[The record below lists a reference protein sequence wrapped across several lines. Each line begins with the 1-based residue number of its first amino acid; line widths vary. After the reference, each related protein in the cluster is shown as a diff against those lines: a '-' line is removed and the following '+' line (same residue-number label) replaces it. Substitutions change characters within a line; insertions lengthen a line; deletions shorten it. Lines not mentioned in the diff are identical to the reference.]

1 MPEGLFGPPASGHT
15 AAVRPTVEQTRG
27 GYEAFNAGDIDRLH
41 AMLDPEFVWNEARE
55 MPGRQRCESREEF
68 ARYMRGLSEFWREF
82 SLEPL
87 EVVDIGDAIYAKVCA
102 RARGRASEID
112 VELVIHHV
120 WRRRDGVFT
129 RMDAYLSEQAAKAA
143 AGLAH

>member
-1 MPEGLFGPPASGHT
+1 
-15 AAVRPTVEQTRG
+15 VQPTVEETRH
-27 GYEAFNAGDIDRLH
+27 GYEAFNAGDIERLS

-55 MPGRQRCESREEF
+55 IPGTQRCESRDEF
-68 ARYMRGLSEFWREF
+68 ARYMRGLGQFWREF